1 MNTSLTQTD
10 NIFPLLDTIL
20 EKVPPPKV
28 SEGTLQLQI
37 TSLDYSSFLG
47 RIAVGKIARGII
59 KENQP
64 ISLMKLDG
72 TGCKKPGKRIVY
84 F

>member
-1 MNTSLTQTD
+1 MNTSLTETD
-10 NIFPLLDTIL
+10 NIFPLLDVIL

-28 SEGTLQLQI
+28 TEGNLQLQI

-47 RIAVGKIARGII
+47 RIAVGKIARGVI
-59 KENQP
+59 KDNQP

-72 TGCKKPGKRIVY
+72 KSAKEPG
-84 F
+84 